1 MNMQSQLQAAIAA
14 AEKTLDDSSVAS
26 PVPGAANHDGGVATG
41 SNAYSNWYM

>member
-26 PVPGAANHDGGVATG
+26 PVPGAANHDDDQPNSATRC
-41 SNAYSNWYM
+41 